1 METSCNLAN
10 SCVETPEMR
19 VAGARGAFVGMYT
32 VRPDWR
38 SFLDR
43 GKLVCHNAKPPFLVG
58 VPILLR
64 SDLCGLK
71 GAIGWFRT
79 QSIRRDT

>member
-1 METSCNLAN
+1 METSCNLAD
-10 SCVETPEMR
+10 SCLETPEMR
-19 VAGARGAFVGMYT
+19 VAGAPAAFVGMYA
-32 VRPDWR
+32 VRPDSR

>member
-19 VAGARGAFVGMYT
+19 VAGAPAAFVGMYA
-32 VRPDWR
+32 VRPDSR

-43 GKLVCHNAKPPFLVG
+43 GKLVCHNAKPPFFG
-58 VPILLR
+58 GRAHP
-64 SDLCGLK
+64 
-71 GAIGWFRT
+71 T
-79 QSIRRDT
+79 